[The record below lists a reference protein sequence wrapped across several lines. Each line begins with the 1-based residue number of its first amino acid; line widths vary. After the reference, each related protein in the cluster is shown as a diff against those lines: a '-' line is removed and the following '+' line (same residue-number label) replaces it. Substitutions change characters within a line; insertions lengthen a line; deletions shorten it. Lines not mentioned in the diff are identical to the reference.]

1 MLRKRPY
8 REAYKYHKRSVP
20 VHHRSKAYEKAYP
33 KHNMRYYTQS
43 PMVSVY
49 GQRVWSVC
57 FAMVL
62 EPGMVLG
69 MVLAYGVYALAYAS
83 RMLRRTMFLLENRR
97 FGKTIA
103 NHTEAYANHTEP

>member
-1 MLRKRPY
+1 
-8 REAYKYHKRSVP
+8 
-20 VHHRSKAYEKAYP
+20 
-33 KHNMRYYTQS
+33 
-43 PMVSVY
+43 MVSVY

-69 MVLAYGVYALAYAS
+69 MVLSYGVYAFAYAS
-83 RMLRRTMFLLENRR
+83 RMLRNTLFLLENRR

-103 NHTEAYANHTEP
+103 NHTEAHANHSEP